1 MVEFEGSINVID
13 DIKTDL
19 RTDHLLEPS
28 EEILHKNLRKSLQD
42 HQEILHQMDS
52 EDKLS
57 ISNVSTS
64 GTGFLREILRTVDE
78 RATRTSDTVSESHQ
92 GMCIDN
98 KNHLQGLSNQ
108 NADPAELHN
117 MIAKVF
123 SDNHIRLTETV
134 TETVSVRLSQSV
146 LP

>member
-78 RATRTSDTVSESHQ
+78 RATRTSDS
-92 GMCIDN
+92 
-98 KNHLQGLSNQ
+98 
-108 NADPAELHN
+108 
-117 MIAKVF
+117 
-123 SDNHIRLTETV
+123 
-134 TETVSVRLSQSV
+134 
-146 LP
+146 

>member
-57 ISNVSTS
+57 ISNASTS
-64 GTGFLREILRTVDE
+64 GTECKIFFDP
-78 RATRTSDTVSESHQ
+78 RAKRAARTSDR
-92 GMCIDN
+92 
-98 KNHLQGLSNQ
+98 
-108 NADPAELHN
+108 DPIPIKEC
-117 MIAKVF
+117 V
-123 SDNHIRLTETV
+123 
-134 TETVSVRLSQSV
+134 
-146 LP
+146 

>member
-1 MVEFEGSINVID
+1 MSHQSLAIRAKGCLGIPEKAIGRIKKAYYNPTNPTKDDSLVVEFEGSINVID

-57 ISNVSTS
+57 ISNASGTS
-64 GTGFLREILRTVDE
+64 GTGCDIFRTVDE
-78 RATRTSDTVSESHQ
+78 RATRTSDSYRIPSRNVY
-92 GMCIDN
+92 
-98 KNHLQGLSNQ
+98 
-108 NADPAELHN
+108 
-117 MIAKVF
+117 
-123 SDNHIRLTETV
+123 R
-134 TETVSVRLSQSV
+134 
-146 LP
+146 

>member
-57 ISNVSTS
+57 ISNASTS
-64 GTGFLREILRTVDE
+64 GTGFLREIFRTVDE
-78 RATRTSDTVSESHQ
+78 RAARTSDSE
-92 GMCIDN
+92 
-98 KNHLQGLSNQ
+98 
-108 NADPAELHN
+108 
-117 MIAKVF
+117 
-123 SDNHIRLTETV
+123 
-134 TETVSVRLSQSV
+134 
-146 LP
+146 

>member
-28 EEILHKNLRKSLQD
+28 DEILQINLRKSLQD
-42 HQEILHQMDS
+42 PQEILHKMDS

-64 GTGFLREILRTVDE
+64 GTGCF
-78 RATRTSDTVSESHQ
+78 
-92 GMCIDN
+92 
-98 KNHLQGLSNQ
+98 
-108 NADPAELHN
+108 P
-117 MIAKVF
+117 
-123 SDNHIRLTETV
+123 
-134 TETVSVRLSQSV
+134 RLSDREGCPDIGQRAYPSKECV
-146 LP
+146 

>member
-28 EEILHKNLRKSLQD
+28 VEILQKNLRKSLHD
-42 HQEILHQMDS
+42 PQEILHQMDS

-64 GTGFLREILRTVDE
+64 GPGCVREVFLGGPRGLPGDR
-78 RATRTSDTVSESHQ
+78 SVS
-92 GMCIDN
+92 
-98 KNHLQGLSNQ
+98 
-108 NADPAELHN
+108 
-117 MIAKVF
+117 
-123 SDNHIRLTETV
+123 R
-134 TETVSVRLSQSV
+134 
-146 LP
+146 